1 MNNEDLEKLI
11 KEFEDL
17 DSKQT
22 LEEVIQSI
30 IDDDKLND
38 TGKLKFIRVTLE
50 MNKANKGV
58 LEILKTEIKKI
69 EAMNNQK

>member
-17 DSKQT
+17 DSKHK
-22 LEEVIQSI
+22 LEETIQSI
-30 IDDDKLND
+30 IDDDKLTD
-38 TGKLKFIRVTLE
+38 EGKLKFIRLKLE

-58 LEILKTEIKKI
+58 VEILKTEIK
-69 EAMNNQK
+69 NNNEL

>member
-22 LEEVIQSI
+22 LEEIIQSI
-30 IDDDKLND
+30 IDDDKLTD
-38 TGKLKFIRVTLE
+38 TGKLKFIRIRLE
-50 MNKANKGV
+50 MDKANKKI
-58 LEILKTEIKKI
+58 LEILETELNKKI
-69 EAMNNQK
+69 ESYEK

>member
-30 IDDDKLND
+30 IDDDKLTD

-58 LEILKTEIKKI
+58 LEILKTY
-69 EAMNNQK
+69 NNKTI

>member
-1 MNNEDLEKLI
+1 MNKLDLEKLI

-22 LEEVIQSI
+22 LEEAIQSI
-30 IDDDKLND
+30 IDDDRLTD
-38 TGKLKFIRVTLE
+38 TGKLKFIRIKLE

-58 LEILKTEIKKI
+58 LEILKTEIKK
-69 EAMNNQK
+69 NRKL